1 VVEAAW
7 EPRTDYELSPY
18 EEKNRLAF
26 NSNAVWRHP
35 SMELKEVAKP
45 APSPGQVL
53 IRVRRCGICGSD
65 SHFFQTDDDGYMI
78 YSGPARFPCVIGHEF
93 SGTVE
98 ELGAGVT
105 GFSKGDMVT
114 AEGMM
119 WCGECHACRAGLLNH
134 CVRMEMVGFAVD
146 GADAEYVVV
155 DSKYCWKID
164 ELKEVY
170 GDEEKAF
177 VAGALIEPIS
187 VAYNGIFPAAG
198 GIEPGSYVVVYGTGS
213 IGLAAVAL
221 AKAAGASVVIGF
233 DISGERLELAR
244 ALGAQY
250 VFNPKQLL
258 EKGSSPH
265 KEVMKI
271 TKGFGANFQVE
282 AAGAP
287 ATSLPEMEKCMS
299 LEGKI
304 VYLGRSPEKTLFFF
318 DTLVS
323 KRGKIYGSRGHSGHR
338 IFREVIRMISMR
350 EIDMLPIVTARFPL
364 ADAVKAI
371 ERSKTQRDGKIMI
384 CM

>member
-1 VVEAAW
+1 
-7 EPRTDYELSPY
+7 
-18 EEKNRLAF
+18 
-26 NSNAVWRHP
+26 
-35 SMELKEVAKP
+35 MELKEVPK
-45 APSPGQVL
+45 PSPGPGQLLV
-53 IRVRRCGICGSD
+53 RVRRCGICGSD

-78 YSGPARFPCVIGHEF
+78 YSGPARFPCIIGHEF
-93 SGTVE
+93 SGVVE
-98 ELGAGVT
+98 GMGSGVT
-105 GFSKGDMVT
+105 GFEEGDMVT

-146 GADAEYVVV
+146 GADAEYVAVA
-155 DSKYCWKID
+155 SKYCWKID
-164 ELKEVY
+164 ELRGVY
-170 GDEEKAF
+170 GDEERAF
-177 VAGALIEPIS
+177 DAGALIEPIS
-187 VAYNGIFPAAG
+187 VAYNGIFAAAG

-221 AKAAGASVVIGF
+221 AKAAGAAVIIGF
-233 DISGERLELAR
+233 DTSEERLKLAR
-244 ALGAQY
+244 ALGAQH
-250 VFNPKQLL
+250 VFNPKRLF
-258 EKGSSPH
+258 EEGSSPH
-265 KEVMKI
+265 AEVMKI

-338 IFREVIRMISMR
+338 IFSEVIRMIAMR
-350 EIDMLPIVTARFPL
+350 EIDLTPIITARFPL
-364 ADAVKAI
+364 SDAVKAI
-371 ERSKTQRDGKIMI
+371 EESTTPRHGKVMI